1 MIKEGTVED
10 LYTDDHYQRR
20 KSDKNGIYSSLK
32 YPTPGKESCRRE
44 EAGKV
49 GSLAFLAYFAVTLK
63 ADSLARAECPPTPK
77 GPPYPQTK
85 LQFSPIQSYAEVC
98 MEIWAGHSLMEHE
111 SLWKALPD

>member
-1 MIKEGTVED
+1 MIKEGAVED

-49 GSLAFLAYFAVTLK
+49 GSSAFPQLAYFAVTLK
-63 ADSLARAECPPTPK
+63 AESPARADCPPTPK
-77 GPPYPQTK
+77 GLP
-85 LQFSPIQSYAEVC
+85 LLSPN
-98 MEIWAGHSLMEHE
+98 
-111 SLWKALPD
+111 